1 MGGFVEEMGKYAH
14 LVMGP
19 AGSGKSTYCA
29 TIQQHCA
36 LTGRSAHIVN
46 LDPAAEDIAY
56 TPSVDIRELISLEDV
71 MEELQLGPNGGLIYC
86 MEFLGNN
93 FEWVREEI
101 GGFEDDYILIDCPGQ
116 VELYTHLSVMKN
128 FIAEM
133 RRMDYH
139 MCAVYLLDSHF
150 ITDSAKFLSGS
161 LMCLSAMIQL
171 ELPHVN
177 VLSKMDMV
185 QMKGEPDDLEHF
197 LDMELN
203 YVISEVTTETDSEK
217 HSRLTHAIGNLLE
230 QFNLVSFV
238 PLNIHDEDTVSVLL
252 QHVDHAMQYGED
264 EEPKE
269 PNDE

>member
-1 MGGFVEEMGKYAH
+1 MGRYAH

-19 AGSGKSTYCA
+19 AGSGKSTYCKK
-29 TIQQHCA
+29 IQEHCA
-36 LTGRSAHIVN
+36 MTGRTVHIVN
-46 LDPAAEDIAY
+46 LDPAAEDILY

-101 GGFEDDYILIDCPGQ
+101 GAFEEDYILIDCPGQ
-116 VELYTHLSVMKN
+116 VELYTHLPVMKN

-133 RRMDYH
+133 TRMDYR

-150 ITDSAKFLSGS
+150 ITDSTKFLSGG

-171 ELPHVN
+171 ELPHIN

-185 QMKGEPDDLEHF
+185 QYKGEAEDLEHF

-203 YVISEVTTETDSEK
+203 YVISEATTECSK
-217 HSRLTHAIGNLLE
+217 FSSLTNAIGVLLE

-238 PLNIHDEDTVSVLL
+238 PLNIKDEDTVSVLL
-252 QHVDHAMQYGED
+252 QHVEHAMQYGED
-264 EEPKE
+264 QEPKE
-269 PNDE
+269 PNDTAEVDWY